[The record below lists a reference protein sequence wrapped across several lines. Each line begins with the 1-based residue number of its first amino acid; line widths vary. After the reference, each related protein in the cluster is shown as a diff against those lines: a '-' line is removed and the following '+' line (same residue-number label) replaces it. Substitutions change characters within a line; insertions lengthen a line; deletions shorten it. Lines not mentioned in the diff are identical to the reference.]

1 MSQDY
6 PPFPKILD
14 STMIASFRSCPQ
26 KFFREY
32 MEHWKPNV
40 PSVHLHAGGA
50 YAKGLETAREA
61 FYQDGKTAEE
71 AMAEG
76 LRALLT
82 FYGSF
87 ECPPD
92 SAKSAERMAGAFE
105 YYFTQYPLGADEAI
119 PITLSSGKRGIEFSF
134 AEPTDATHPVSGD
147 PLLYVGRMDMICDY
161 AGGVFGLDDK
171 TTSSLGSS
179 WSKQWDMR
187 SQFTGYCWGAGRAGI
202 PLQGFLV
209 RGVSILKTKY
219 DTQQA
224 LTYRPQWMIDRWYDQ
239 LMKDIERMKAMW
251 QAQEWDYDLDHA
263 CTEYSGCVFRQPCL
277 SLDPQ
282 PWLESSFIR
291 RVWNPLTRVEESV

>member
-14 STMIASFRSCPQ
+14 STMVASFRSCPQ

-239 LMKDIERMKAMW
+239 LMKDIERMKVMW
-251 QAQEWDYDLDHA
+251 ANREWDYDLDHA

>member
-239 LMKDIERMKAMW
+239 LMKDIERMKVMW

>member
-239 LMKDIERMKAMW
+239 LMKDVERMKVMW
-251 QAQEWDYDLDHA
+251 ANREWDYDLDHA